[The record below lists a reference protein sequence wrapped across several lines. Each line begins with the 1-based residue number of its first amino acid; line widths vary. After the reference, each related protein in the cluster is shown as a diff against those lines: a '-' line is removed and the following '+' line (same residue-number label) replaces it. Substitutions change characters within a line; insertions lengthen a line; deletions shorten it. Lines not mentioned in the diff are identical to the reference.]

1 MVILKFISIFFL
13 TSIIY
18 SIPDANVKALWIV
31 RDHMTNPDLIDEA
44 LGFAENNGFNHIFAQ
59 VRGRGDSFYNSKRVL
74 KKNRRFELE
83 DSVYKYF
90 IFIQDFKLKG
100 ASSPLEYVSSIVEK
114 ILINKRKKEIIH
126 NIEQK
131 LIKEAINNNNFE
143 IYE

>member
-1 MVILKFISIFFL
+1 MPEK
-13 TSIIY
+13 
-18 SIPDANVKALWIV
+18 N
-31 RDHMTNPDLIDEA
+31 R
-44 LGFAENNGFNHIFAQ
+44 
-59 VRGRGDSFYNSKRVL
+59 DSFYNSKRVL
-74 KKNRRFELE
+74 KKNRRFEVE

-90 IFIQDFKLKG
+90 LFIQDFKLKG

-131 LIKEAINNNNFE
+131 LIQEAIENNNFE